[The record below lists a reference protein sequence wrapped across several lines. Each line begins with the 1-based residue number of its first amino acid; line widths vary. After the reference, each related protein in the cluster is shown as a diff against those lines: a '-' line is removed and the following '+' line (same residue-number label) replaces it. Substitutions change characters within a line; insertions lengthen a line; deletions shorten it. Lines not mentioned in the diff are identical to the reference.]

1 MAENI
6 NLVRTMAARVWAAEF
21 MRITGGTVDEQ
32 TMISWFANAIMCGW
46 DHHYW
51 ESDEYKQMMAR
62 VLLSTEPTS
71 EENLER

>member
-6 NLVRTMAARVWAAEF
+6 NLVRTMDARMWAAEF

-71 EENLER
+71 EER

>member
-1 MAENI
+1 MAEDI
-6 NLVRTMAARVWAAEF
+6 NLVRTMDAQAWAAEF

-51 ESDEYKQMMAR
+51 LSDEYKQMMAR
-62 VLLSTEPTS
+62 VLAPTEPSS
-71 EENLER
+71 EEN

>member
-1 MAENI
+1 MAKDI
-6 NLVRTMAARVWAAEF
+6 NLVRTMDARAWATEF

-51 ESDEYKQMMAR
+51 QSAEYKQMLER
-62 VLLSTEPTS
+62 VLPPTETTR
-71 EENLER
+71 EEN

>member
-1 MAENI
+1 MAEDI
-6 NLVRTMAARVWAAEF
+6 NLVRTMDARVWAAEF

-32 TMISWFANAIMCGW
+32 TITSWFANAIMCGW

-71 EENLER
+71 EENLDG